1 MCSLVFETQKEKRSK
16 QIKGQNIPPNTM
28 TQQEIAASDTSIQ
41 VEVCSN
47 TSSKIINSDDA
58 PAQAKKKK
66 KRKSR
71 EKDPTS
77 NDLDNAKC
85 TSLINNSSSPLENDS
100 VQQPVLMADSELMQ
114 HDAELRLC
122 ENNCGGR
129 DNPTTIDTDNTRE
142 INLNSI
148 SKDQAGANNV
158 SQGSAHK
165 KIPKSQRKRRNKA
178 LRKAQS
184 LESKEGADSS
194 SVEVVEKGRQ
204 TTLSNGSGGA
214 ISPGCVK
221 NTLERESGT
230 GHVTSVNVEEDKL
243 VEMHLDG
250 CSDIKHASGESMHGT
265 EMDNSEDIKD
275 GFAMD
280 LSLPDLSGEDFKQVK
295 RAKLNVEHNVLC
307 DVHSADALPEESTR
321 LCKGQIASDD
331 PSSQDS
337 LNEPLDQKRQ
347 SKINDS
353 SSSPV
358 KLDEMKDNVTP
369 NANKELLQSSIGITL
384 TGSFRR
390 KLLVLDLN
398 GLLADVVLH
407 VPDKN
412 KYKDYKIIGMK
423 AGEN

>member
-1 MCSLVFETQKEKRSK
+1 M
-16 QIKGQNIPPNTM
+16 I
-28 TQQEIAASDTSIQ
+28 QQEIAASDTKLQ
-41 VEVCSN
+41 VEACSN
-47 TSSKIINSDDA
+47 TSSKIINSDAALGA
-58 PAQAKKKK
+58 PAQTKK
-66 KRKSR
+66 KRKRKSR
-71 EKDPTS
+71 GKNPPS

-85 TSLINNSSSPLENDS
+85 TSLINDSSSPLENDS
-100 VQQPVLMADSELMQ
+100 VQQPVLIADAELMQ

-129 DNPTTIDTDNTRE
+129 DNPTTIDTDNTHD

-148 SKDQAGANNV
+148 STDQAGANNV
-158 SQGSAHK
+158 SQCSTHK
-165 KIPKSQRKRRNKA
+165 KTTKSVRKKRNRA
-178 LRKAQS
+178 LRRAAQS
-184 LESKEGADSS
+184 LESKVGADS

-204 TTLSNGSGGA
+204 TTLFNGSGGA

-221 NTLERESGT
+221 NTLERESGA

-250 CSDIKHASGESMHGT
+250 CSDIKHTSGDSINGT
-265 EMDNSEDIKD
+265 EMDNSEDITD

-295 RAKLNVEHNVLC
+295 RAKLNVDHKVLC
-307 DVHSADALPEESTR
+307 DVHSADAPPEESTR

-337 LNEPLDQKRQ
+337 LNEPLDQKTR

-384 TGSFRR
+384 TGYFRR

-398 GLLADVVLH
+398 GLLADVVQH

-423 AGEN
+423 AVFIKKKDSI

>member
-1 MCSLVFETQKEKRSK
+1 M
-16 QIKGQNIPPNTM
+16 I
-28 TQQEIAASDTSIQ
+28 QQEIAASDTSML
-41 VEVCSN
+41 VEACSN
-47 TSSKIINSDDA
+47 TSSKIINSDAALDA

-66 KRKSR
+66 KRKSLG
-71 EKDPTS
+71 KDPTS

-85 TSLINNSSSPLENDS
+85 ASLINNSSSPLENDS

-158 SQGSAHK
+158 SKGSRHK
-165 KIPKSQRKRRNKA
+165 KIPRTLTRRRNRA
-178 LRKAQS
+178 LRRTAQS
-184 LESKEGADSS
+184 SKEGADSA
-194 SVEVVEKGRQ
+194 VEVVEKGRQ

-221 NTLERESGT
+221 NTLERESGA

-243 VEMHLDG
+243 VGMHLDG
-250 CSDIKHASGESMHGT
+250 CSDIKHASGDSMNGT

-295 RAKLNVEHNVLC
+295 RAKLNVDHNVLC

-398 GLLADVVLH
+398 GLLADVVPH